1 MLLSTTGQVTIKI
14 CSDNAAGD
22 TMLLNDVLNLI
33 NAQVYSPDPD
43 GPLAQADLNREIVSA
58 FGADLMS
65 DVLCYDITHGLLIT
79 GLSNP
84 QVMRTAEMGDA
95 AAVLLVRGKVPSP
108 ETADLARR
116 VGIPI
121 LGTTMTLFEAC
132 GRLYQ
137 AGLVA
142 ANPYE

>member
-1 MLLSTTGQVTIKI
+1 MLLK
-14 CSDNAAGD
+14 
-22 TMLLNDVLNLI
+22 DVFTLTQ
-33 NAQVYSPDPD
+33 AQIYSPDPN
-43 GPLAQADLNREIVSA
+43 GSLAQADLEREIVSA

-65 DVLCYDITHGLLIT
+65 DVLCYNITHGLLIT

-95 AAVLLVRGKVPSP
+95 AAVLMVRGKIPSS
-108 ETADLARR
+108 ETIELARR
-116 VGIPI
+116 VGIPV
-121 LGTTMTLFEAC
+121 LGTAMTLFEVC

-142 ANPYE
+142 ATPDE

>member
-1 MLLSTTGQVTIKI
+1 MLLK
-14 CSDNAAGD
+14 
-22 TMLLNDVLNLI
+22 DVLTLTEAKI
-33 NAQVYSPDPD
+33 YSPDPN
-43 GPLAQADLNREIVSA
+43 GSLAHANFEREIVSA

-65 DVLCYDITHGLLIT
+65 DVLCYNITHGLLIT

-95 AAVLLVRGKVPSP
+95 AAVLMVRGKVPSP
-108 ETADLARR
+108 ETVDVARR

-121 LGTTMTLFEAC
+121 LGTARTLFEVC

-142 ANPYE
+142 ATPSD

>member
-1 MLLSTTGQVTIKI
+1 MFLK
-14 CSDNAAGD
+14 
-22 TMLLNDVLNLI
+22 DVLTLTQ
-33 NAQVYSPDPD
+33 AQIYSPNPN
-43 GPLAQADLNREIVSA
+43 GPLAQADLDREIVSA

-84 QVMRTAEMGDA
+84 QVVRTAEMADVA
-95 AAVLLVRGKVPSP
+95 AILMVRGKIPAP

-121 LGTTMTLFEAC
+121 LGTTMTLFEVC

-142 ANPYE
+142 ANSYE